1 MYVGCAFCKEIDQNG
16 PNMSVAAA
24 QRRHC
29 LHLPSLS
36 IIPTERRAQH
46 YTTMSTHCIGLPH
59 VLYNQFVLVLCH
71 ITSNI
76 KQWASQGQILNFRH
90 WLFWWDFPNHEIKWL
105 QTNRGCGALIM
116 AWESSPVGRIGMVGT
131 RRASSG
137 ANSAIIRDHRSS
149 PRELRAHFNTFE
161 SFSSARALVLQ
172 SSSITKVQYPGKSQ
186 NRGMTYAKV
195 YPETVAGTNIVERK
209 HYPWLFT
216 TRSQITIQR
225 LSGDLV
231 KRLQMIIRSL
241 TTTT

>member
-1 MYVGCAFCKEIDQNG
+1 MCEDGMFQPFA
-16 PNMSVAAA
+16 P
-24 QRRHC
+24 
-29 LHLPSLS
+29 
-36 IIPTERRAQH
+36 
-46 YTTMSTHCIGLPH
+46 
-59 VLYNQFVLVLCH
+59 QFWK
-71 ITSNI
+71 T
-76 KQWASQGQILNFRH
+76 ATQGQILNFRH

-116 AWESSPVGRIGMVGT
+116 AWESSPVGSIGMVGT

-209 HYPWLFT
+209 HYPRLFT

>member
-1 MYVGCAFCKEIDQNG
+1 
-16 PNMSVAAA
+16 
-24 QRRHC
+24 
-29 LHLPSLS
+29 
-36 IIPTERRAQH
+36 
-46 YTTMSTHCIGLPH
+46 
-59 VLYNQFVLVLCH
+59 
-71 ITSNI
+71 
-76 KQWASQGQILNFRH
+76 
-90 WLFWWDFPNHEIKWL
+90 
-105 QTNRGCGALIM
+105 M

-209 HYPWLFT
+209 TLSTAIYNSFPNYHSTAQW
-216 TRSQITIQR
+216 RSSETFANDNLIVDHHHLGGSLPSRTCKQIYQR
-225 LSGDLV
+225 LVGVGSRT
-231 KRLQMIIRSL
+231 KC
-241 TTTT
+241 